1 LFDDY
6 KAFDGH
12 SKNIEPGRYLVG
24 LFTARVFDLKA
35 NQANQVR
42 KGETV
47 GGVGVPFRGGIMR
60 EVSYGS
66 DEAKLSGE
74 FQVVI
79 DDPTRDSLHYT
90 FRLHRFV
97 LIVAANH
104 GLSIFGD
111 GVLAQLGVNIQE
123 QGPSYDRYIE
133 YRPLSSKSES
143 NSIINALRVGNAHS
157 KECDGDHRMGRDMR
171 YLHGLLYCALTSH
184 RMNSCF
190 SYSRKNAGHW
200 CAGAHIM
207 KYNGGVESSPE
218 FDIIDSID
226 SMTFPT
232 GEEVRNGVVFDGSN
246 LE

>member
-1 LFDDY
+1 MFDNY

-12 SKNIEPGRYLVG
+12 SKKIEPGRYLVG

-35 NQANQVR
+35 R
-42 KGETV
+42 KV
-47 GGVGVPFRGGIMR
+47 KSNNKKGGVGVPFRGGIMR

-74 FQVVI
+74 FQLAI
-79 DDPTRDSLHYT
+79 DDPTRAVLHHCFSLHP
-90 FRLHRFV
+90 FV

-104 GLSIFGD
+104 ALSIFGD

-143 NSIINALRVGNAHS
+143 NSIINALRVGKAHS
-157 KECDGDHRMGRDMR
+157 EQCDGDHRMGRDMR

-184 RMNSCF
+184 RMNTCF
-190 SYSRKNAGHW
+190 GHSRKNAGHW

-232 GEEVRNGVVFDGSN
+232 GEEVRNGVVFVGSN